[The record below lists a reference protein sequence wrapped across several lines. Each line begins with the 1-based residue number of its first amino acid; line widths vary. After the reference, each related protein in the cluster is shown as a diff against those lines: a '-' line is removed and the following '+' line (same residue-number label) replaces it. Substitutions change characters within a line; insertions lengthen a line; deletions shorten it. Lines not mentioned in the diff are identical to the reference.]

1 MGMISIPGQKFKI
14 PDYSATKTKV
24 HPDHGQSPASIIKK
38 LCKIRKFE
46 LRLQIC
52 PKAKAKANGRNDY

>member
-24 HPDHGQSPASIIKK
+24 HPDHGQSPASIIKSEIMQDPEIRT
-38 LCKIRKFE
+38 KITNM
-46 LRLQIC
+46 
-52 PKAKAKANGRNDY
+52 PKGKGKGEWQK